1 MIQNS
6 SNPFARR
13 QIESSPWAVAHAEES
28 VRAAFIRR
36 TYLHLV
42 GAMAVF
48 IGLEMILLTVFHD
61 AVDQSMVAL
70 SRSPYGWLIVMAGFV
85 GVSYIS
91 QNWARSSQSQP
102 MQYMGLGLFVVAEAV
117 VFLPLL
123 WYAKRFAGAD
133 TITTAAIITGIVFG
147 GLTGYTLTSKRD
159 FSGLGRYLALAG
171 LAAIAFIVCNIVFGM
186 DALGTL
192 FASLMVL
199 LAAGSILYE
208 TSNIVHQ
215 YRTDQHVAA
224 ALGLFASVAMMFYY
238 ILYLLLSLSGRD

>member
-1 MIQNS
+1 MIQHNS
-6 SNPFARR
+6 SPFARR
-13 QIESSPWAVAHAEES
+13 QVQSSPWAVAHAEES

-36 TYLHLV
+36 TYLHLA
-42 GAMAVF
+42 GAIAVF

-61 AVDQSMVAL
+61 AVEQSMVAL
-70 SRSPYGWLIVMAGFV
+70 SRPYGWLIVMAGFV

-91 QNWARSSQSQP
+91 QSWARSSQSQAT
-102 MQYMGLGLFVVAEAV
+102 QYMGLGLFVVAEAV

-133 TITTAAIITGIVFG
+133 TISTAAIITGIVFG

-171 LAAIAFIVCNIVFGM
+171 LAALAFIICNIVFRM

>member
-1 MIQNS
+1 MIQQS
-6 SNPFARR
+6 SSPFARR
-13 QIESSPWAVAHAEES
+13 QIQSSPWAVAHAEES
-28 VRAAFIRR
+28 VRTAFIRR
-36 TYLHLV
+36 TYLHLI
-42 GAMAVF
+42 GAIAAF
-48 IGLEMILLTVFHD
+48 IGLEMILFTVFPD
-61 AVDQSMVAL
+61 TVDQFMATL
-70 SRSPYGWLIVMAGFV
+70 SRSPYGWLIVVAGFV
-85 GVSYIS
+85 GVSWIS
-91 QNWARSSQSQP
+91 QSWARSAQSQAT
-102 MQYMGLGLFVVAEAV
+102 QYMGLSLFVVAEAV

-123 WYAKRFAGAD
+123 WYAKTFAGPD
-133 TITTAAIITGIVFG
+133 TISKAAIITGIVFG
-147 GLTGYTLTSKRD
+147 GLTGYTLTTKSD

-171 LAAIAFIVCNIVFGM
+171 LAAIAFIVCSIVFKM

-208 TSNIVHQ
+208 TSNIVHH